1 MSIALATVSVANSSP
16 IVDSPLL
23 LNVKKHT
30 IFIINH
36 KVKIVTQIHVLV
48 FIYESFT
55 TVIIIHF
62 KVTELYLKTPG
73 CIIQRQYTL

>member
-16 IVDSPLL
+16 IVDSPVL

-36 KVKIVTQIHVLV
+36 KVKIHK
-48 FIYESFT
+48 FMF
-55 TVIIIHF
+55 
-62 KVTELYLKTPG
+62 
-73 CIIQRQYTL
+73 